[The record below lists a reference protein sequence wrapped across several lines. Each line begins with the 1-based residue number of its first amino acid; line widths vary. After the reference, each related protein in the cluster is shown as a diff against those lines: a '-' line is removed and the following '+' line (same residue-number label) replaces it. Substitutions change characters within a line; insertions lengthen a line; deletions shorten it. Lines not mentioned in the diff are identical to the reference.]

1 LAISTHSGLVQQLVQ
16 SVTHT
21 FNAQTSPHTS
31 TRFGKDLPGIGAPS
45 QGISLPSQRDS
56 HPSTAHIQSLCKDFE
71 SLSVG
76 STVYPLK
83 EHVAQDQ
90 NLKQDPTINSPR
102 PVRAQRLTC
111 LDRWTEIEEAR
122 SQSRSLSWYMHVHC
136 ADKALTGYADEPLIV
151 DVSQLEHLAH
161 VDTADAVEYY
171 DDDDY
176 FPLSPGLDPM
186 FLDPRTSSSP
196 T

>member
-1 LAISTHSGLVQQLVQ
+1 
-16 SVTHT
+16 
-21 FNAQTSPHTS
+21 
-31 TRFGKDLPGIGAPS
+31 
-45 QGISLPSQRDS
+45 
-56 HPSTAHIQSLCKDFE
+56 
-71 SLSVG
+71 
-76 STVYPLK
+76 
-83 EHVAQDQ
+83 
-90 NLKQDPTINSPR
+90 
-102 PVRAQRLTC
+102 
-111 LDRWTEIEEAR
+111 
-122 SQSRSLSWYMHVHC
+122 MHVHC